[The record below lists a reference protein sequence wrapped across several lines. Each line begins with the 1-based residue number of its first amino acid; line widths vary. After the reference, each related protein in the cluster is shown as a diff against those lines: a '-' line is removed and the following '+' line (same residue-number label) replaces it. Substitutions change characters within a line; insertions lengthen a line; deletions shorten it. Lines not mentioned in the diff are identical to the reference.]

1 MLTKAQGSPM
11 SSEIVLVDV
20 PSRRSWPSLGWL
32 VYLPL
37 TALLWLGSG
46 LGVPPTLAS
55 LTPRVQGLITI
66 FLGIFIEAL
75 PFVVAGVIVS
85 TLIAMFV
92 SDRAVQRITPTTP
105 GRAAIAGS
113 LLGLL
118 FPVCECGTVPTTRR
132 LLHKG
137 APLPFGVGFLLA
149 APVINPVVIIATY
162 VAFSGDW
169 LIVGGR
175 IGLTL
180 VIAVVVALVL
190 AKLPNQARLLAPR
203 SLHLHDDHAHA
214 ECGCAEHTHERS
226 FGGFV
231 RHSSEEFIDMVRWL
245 VVGALLA
252 ATMQT
257 FIPQSTLLA
266 IGDGPLVSVLVLMA
280 LAVVLSVCSTVDAFL
295 ALALSTT
302 FGPGALLA
310 FLVFG
315 PMIDIKSSLMFLTTL
330 SARAVTLII
339 GLVTPIVIAAG
350 VLINLLVR

>member
-1 MLTKAQGSPM
+1 MLHM
-11 SSEIVLVDV
+11 VSEALARSL
-20 PSRRSWPSLGWL
+20 PRRRSLPALGWL
-32 VYLPL
+32 LYLPL
-37 TALLWLGSG
+37 VLLLWLGTG
-46 LGVPPTLAS
+46 ANVPPSLQS

-75 PFVVAGVIVS
+75 PFVTAGVLVS

-92 SDRAVQRITPTTP
+92 SDQRVQRLMPRTA
-105 GRAAIAGS
+105 GRAAVAGS

-137 APLPFGVGFLLA
+137 APVPFGVSFLLA

-162 VAFSGDW
+162 VAFNGDW

-175 IGLTL
+175 VALTL
-180 VIAVVVALVL
+180 AIAVTVGLVL
-190 AKLPNQARLLAPR
+190 GRLPNQAALLAPASR
-203 SLHLHDDHAHA
+203 HNSADHGHA
-214 ECGCAEHTHERS
+214 QCGCAEHTHERS

-231 RHSSEEFIDMVRWL
+231 RHSADEFIDMTRWL
-245 VVGALLA
+245 VIGALLA

-257 FIPQSTLLA
+257 FLPQSTLLA
-266 IGDGPLVSVLVLMA
+266 IGTGPLLSVLVLMA

-315 PMIDIKSSLMFLTTL
+315 PMIDIKATLMFLTTL
-330 SARAVTLII
+330 SPRAVALVI
-339 GLVTPIVIAAG
+339 GLVTPMVIVAG

>member
-1 MLTKAQGSPM
+1 MRSNV
-11 SSEIVLVDV
+11 VLIDV
-20 PSRRSWPSLGWL
+20 PRRVVPPLGWL
-32 VYLPL
+32 AYLPL
-37 TALLWLGSG
+37 VVLLWLGSG
-46 LGVPPTLAS
+46 ATVPLA
-55 LTPRVQGLITI
+55 LQPFTPRVQGLITI

-75 PFVVAGVIVS
+75 PFVTAGVIVS

-92 SDRAVQRITPTTP
+92 SDGLVHRLMPATA
-105 GRAAIAGS
+105 GRAAVAGS

-137 APLPFGVGFLLA
+137 APVPFGVSFLLA

-162 VAFSGDW
+162 VAFNGDW

-175 IGLTL
+175 IALTL
-180 VIAVVVALVL
+180 AIAITVALVL
-190 AKLPNQARLLAPR
+190 GKLPNQARLLAAG
-203 SLHLHDDHAHA
+203 SGHYDHDTAHQQA
-214 ECGCAEHTHERS
+214 SCGCAEHTHDRS

-231 RHSSEEFIDMVRWL
+231 RHSANEFVDMTRWL
-245 VVGALLA
+245 VIGALLA

-266 IGDGPLVSVLVLMA
+266 IGTGPVLSVLVLMA

-315 PMIDIKSSLMFLTTL
+315 PMIDIKAALMFLTTL
-330 SARAVTLII
+330 SPRAVTLII
-339 GLVTPIVIAAG
+339 GLVTPMVIGAG